1 MADRHS
7 PIKAKPRA
15 NGDESLFDG
24 IFDNDADET
33 DENDTGESE
42 DEIDEEFEEIPDD
55 YVDGNDQSIM
65 LLDGNAVYDSNDA
78 RNVNVKGL
86 SPSEKVTAWHSLL
99 ELRGIK
105 QYSNIADSMLK
116 LLVASGDLSFKEEKC
131 SSCGARVDEIV
142 GHPSLIM
149 ILCHACMKK
158 YLIEQGYKSTDVTS
172 MTGIEILAT
181 CRVTMNNVPAIPVL
195 PKASSLPPNFS
206 SVVIDSVKRF
216 RGIAVE
222 KSAKS
227 IDSKGKVTKQDL
239 VDAIL
244 VEFITMLFEN
254 LGVGKL
260 SFQPGDIIKP

>member
-1 MADRHS
+1 MADRHP
-7 PIKAKPRA
+7 PIKKKK
-15 NGDESLFDG
+15 ESLFDG
-24 IFDNDADET
+24 IFDDDAGEPSDDEEMDESDI
-33 DENDTGESE
+33 DENDE
-42 DEIDEEFEEIPDD
+42 DIEEIPDD
-55 YVDGNDQSIM
+55 YIDGNDQPIM
-65 LLDGNAVYDSNDA
+65 LIDGNAVYDPNDT

-86 SPSEKVTAWHSLL
+86 SASEKVTAWHALL

-105 QYSNIADSMLK
+105 QYTGIADSMLK

-142 GHPSLIM
+142 GHPSLIV
-149 ILCHACMKK
+149 ILCHGCMKK
-158 YLIEQGYKSTDVTS
+158 YLIAHGYKAVDVNA

-181 CRVTMNNVPAIPVL
+181 CRVSMNNAPVIPQ
-195 PKASSLPPNFS
+195 ASPLPPNFS

-216 RGIAVE
+216 RGVAVE

-227 IDSKGKVTKQDL
+227 INSKGKVTKQDL

-260 SFQPGDIIKP
+260 SFQPGDITNP